1 MTNEQVW
8 QAVLGEIE
16 VSLSRANFI
25 TWFKDT
31 FISSFENERVVICVP
46 NAFVKKWLEEKYHK
60 STLGALENV
69 TKQPIKE
76 IIYKIELKKG
86 STATFQI
93 NSSDNKTETTGS
105 ENKSISSPLVSHQNI
120 SSSSPIQQNF
130 GSNGVISGNG
140 NGNNVGRHGLNTRY
154 VFENF
159 IVGKGNELAHA
170 ACLAVVNNLG
180 KAYNPLFIYGGVGL
194 GKTHLLQAIGN
205 EAAKSTDKILYTT
218 SEKFTNNY
226 IQAVTTG
233 KAKEFKNLY
242 RNVDLLLVDDVQF
255 MGGKDGTQ
263 EEFFHTF
270 NELLQND
277 KQIVLTSDRAPKSI
291 PAIEKR
297 LVSRFEAGM
306 VADVGKPDIET
317 KVAILEKKSL
327 EKGGLLD
334 REMLLYIAEHVQN
347 NIRELEGALNKVIAS
362 HQFKGLTPSIKT
374 VKEVLGDYISNI
386 QTKSLTPKEIIESVA
401 KFYNITYKEIIS
413 PGRKKELVWP
423 RQISI
428 YLIREELNTSYP
440 SIGNELGG
448 RDHTT
453 AMHAYNKI
461 YHEVKEKGNEKIKQ
475 EIESIRQ
482 LFGHTY

>member
-60 STLGALENV
+60 NIVSALENI
-69 TKQPIKE
+69 TKQKIQE
-76 IIYKIELKKG
+76 IIYKIELKKSNQNTFEINRPETKG
-86 STATFQI
+86 DDAPNLEKKTSNTAAAPA
-93 NSSDNKTETTGS
+93 NAN
-105 ENKSISSPLVSHQNI
+105 
-120 SSSSPIQQNF
+120 
-130 GSNGVISGNG
+130 
-140 NGNNVGRHGLNTRY
+140 RYGLNPRY
-154 VFENF
+154 VFDSF
-159 IVGKGNELAHA
+159 VVGRGNELAHA

-205 EAAKSTDKILYTT
+205 EVAKKTNKILYTT

-226 IQAVTTG
+226 VQAVTTG

-277 KQIVLTSDRAPKSI
+277 KQIVLTSDRPPKSI

-297 LVSRFEAGM
+297 LISRFEAGM

-317 KVAILEKKSL
+317 KIAILEKKAL
-327 EKGGLLD
+327 EKGCILD
-334 REMLLYIAEHVQN
+334 KEILTYIAEHVQN
-347 NIRELEGALNKVIAS
+347 NIRELEGALTKIIAS
-362 HQFKGLTPSIKT
+362 HQFKGLTPTMKS
-374 VKEVLGDYISNI
+374 VKEILNDFVSNI
-386 QTKSLTPKEIIESVA
+386 QSRSLTPKEIIETVG
-401 KFYNITYKEIIS
+401 KFYNTSYKELIS
-413 PGRKKELVWP
+413 ASRKKELVGP
-423 RQISI
+423 RQIAVF
-428 YLIREELNTSYP
+428 LIREELNTSYP
-440 SIGNELGG
+440 AIGNELGG

-461 YHEVKEKGNEKIKQ
+461 NQETRENGNEKIKQ

-482 LFGHTY
+482 LLASAY

>member
-1 MTNEQVW
+1 MNNEQVW

-60 STLGALENV
+60 NTLSALENV
-69 TKQPIKE
+69 TKQKIKE
-76 IIYKIELKKG
+76 IIYKIELKKSG
-86 STATFQI
+86 NTPFQI
-93 NSSDNKTETTGS
+93 NSPEIKS
-105 ENKSISSPLVSHQNI
+105 EGAAKEAKNNI
-120 SSSSPIQQNF
+120 HP
-130 GSNGVISGNG
+130 ISGPTTNNNG
-140 NGNNVGRHGLNTRY
+140 NGGSNRHGLNPRY
-154 VFENF
+154 LFGNF
-159 IVGKGNELAHA
+159 IVGRGNELANA

-205 EAAKSTDKILYTT
+205 AVSKKTDKILYTT

-277 KQIVLTSDRAPKSI
+277 KQIVLTSDRAPKAI

-306 VADVGKPDIET
+306 VADIGKPDIET
-317 KVAILEKKSL
+317 KIAILEKKSA
-327 EKGGLLD
+327 EKGCALD
-334 REMLLYIAEHVQN
+334 REMLSYIAEHVQN

-362 HQFKGLTPSIKT
+362 HQFKGIIPSLKT

-386 QTKSLTPKEIIESVA
+386 QTKSLTPKEIIEASA
-401 KFYNITYKEIIS
+401 KFYNVTYKELIGNS
-413 PGRKKELVWP
+413 RKKELVWP
-423 RQISI
+423 RQIAI
-428 YLIREELNTSYP
+428 FIIREELNTSYP
-440 SIGNELGG
+440 TIGNELGG

-453 AMHAYNKI
+453 AMHSYNKI
-461 YHEVKEKGNEKIKQ
+461 YQEVKELGNEKVKQ

>member
-1 MTNEQVW
+1 MNNEQVW

-16 VSLSRANFI
+16 LNLSRANFI

-31 FISSFENERVVICVP
+31 FISSFENEKVIVCVP

-60 STLGALENV
+60 NIISALENV
-69 TKQPIKE
+69 SKQPIKE
-76 IIYKIELKKG
+76 VIYKIELKRG
-86 STATFQI
+86 QTNTFQI
-93 NSSDNKTETTGS
+93 
-105 ENKSISSPLVSHQNI
+105 SSPSESVNINTDLADNTTANSTHQQTQSTPN
-120 SSSSPIQQNF
+120 Q
-130 GSNGVISGNG
+130 SNNLS
-140 NGNNVGRHGLNTRY
+140 VGKHGLNPRY
-154 VFENF
+154 VFETF
-159 IVGKGNELAHA
+159 IVGRGNELAHA
-170 ACLAVVNNLG
+170 ACLAIVNNLG

-205 EAAKSTDKILYTT
+205 EVAKTNSKILYTT

-317 KVAILEKKSL
+317 KIAILEKKAIEKNFPL
-327 EKGGLLD
+327 E
-334 REMLLYIAEHVQN
+334 REFLAYIAEHVQN
-347 NIRELEGALNKVIAS
+347 NIRELEGALIKVIAF
-362 HQFKGLTPSIKT
+362 HQFKQIEPSLKT
-374 VKEVLGDYISNI
+374 VKDILGDYISNI
-386 QTKSLTPKEIIESVA
+386 QTKSLTAKEIIDAVA
-401 KFYNITYKEIIS
+401 KFYNTTTKELIS
-413 PGRKKELVWP
+413 QSRKKELVGP
-423 RQISI
+423 RQIAV
-428 YLIREELNTSYP
+428 YLIREELNASYP

-461 YHEVKEKGNEKIKQ
+461 YQEVKEKGNEKMKQDMESIKQ
-475 EIESIRQ
+475 
-482 LFGHTY
+482 LFNKVY